1 MTSRINKLAL
11 TDSQRNIKKR
21 QKAKAIQLF
30 KSGDTAGAIE
40 IIEQINKEFGVSPD
54 IANLLTDIKAG
65 KVINSQGYR
74 IHTNVDYEIIYSTI
88 EDLYIFLEKFRHGIE
103 LANTKPDI
111 SLEKKLQT
119 INELTDNSI
128 NTIYHIGDTIQ
139 QILANKIADKPV
151 IFSQAEADKAFA
163 KLKTS
168 FLEFENE
175 KAIKN
180 SAK

>member
-1 MTSRINKLAL
+1 MPTVTNKSAL
-11 TDSQRNIKKR
+11 TDSQRNNKKR
-21 QKAKAIQLF
+21 QKAKAIKLF

-40 IIEQINKEFGVSPD
+40 IIEKINIDFGASPD
-54 IANLLTDIKAG
+54 IANLLKEIKAG
-65 KVINSQGYR
+65 KVINPK
-74 IHTNVDYEIIYSTI
+74 NVDAEIIYSTI

-103 LANTKPDI
+103 VANSKPDI

-151 IFSQAEADKAFA
+151 MLSQAEADKAFE
-163 KLKTS
+163 KLKIS
-168 FLEFENE
+168 FLEFEKE
-175 KAIKN
+175 KIINKP
-180 SAK
+180 AK

>member
-1 MTSRINKLAL
+1 MPSRINESAL
-11 TDSQRNIKKR
+11 TDSQRNNKKR

-30 KSGDTAGAIE
+30 KFGDTAGAIE
-40 IIEQINKEFGVSPD
+40 IIEQINKDFGVSPD
-54 IANLLTDIKAG
+54 IANLLADIKAG
-65 KVINSQGYR
+65 KVINSKR
-74 IHTNVDYEIIYSTI
+74 TNVDAEIIYSTI

-103 LANTKPDI
+103 VANAKPDI

-139 QILANKIADKPV
+139 QILANKIAEKP
-151 IFSQAEADKAFA
+151 IAFSQAEADKAFA

-175 KAIKN
+175 KVIKTP
-180 SAK
+180 AK

>member
-1 MTSRINKLAL
+1 MPSRINKSAL

-30 KSGDTAGAIE
+30 NSGDTAGAIE
-40 IIEQINKEFGVSPD
+40 IIEQINKDFGVSPD
-54 IANLLTDIKAG
+54 IANLLADIKAG
-65 KVINSQGYR
+65 KVINSKR
-74 IHTNVDYEIIYSTI
+74 SNVDAEIIYSTI

-103 LANTKPDI
+103 VANAKPDI

-128 NTIYHIGDTIQ
+128 NTVYHFGDTIQ
-139 QILANKIADKPV
+139 QVLANKIADKPV
-151 IFSQAEADKAFA
+151 MFSQADADKAFA

-175 KAIKN
+175 KGIIN
-180 SAK
+180 PAK

>member
-1 MTSRINKLAL
+1 MPSRINKSAL
-11 TDSQRNIKKR
+11 TDSQRNFKKR

-40 IIEQINKEFGVSPD
+40 IIEQIIKDFGVSPD
-54 IANLLTDIKAG
+54 IANLLADIKAG
-65 KVINSQGYR
+65 KVINSKS
-74 IHTNVDYEIIYSTI
+74 TNVDAEIIYSTI

-103 LANTKPDI
+103 VANAKPDI

-128 NTIYHIGDTIQ
+128 NTVYHFGDTIQ
-139 QILANKIADKPV
+139 QILANKISEKPIV
-151 IFSQAEADKAFA
+151 FSQTEADKAFA

-168 FLEFENE
+168 FLEFENQ

-180 SAK
+180 PEK

>member
-1 MTSRINKLAL
+1 MPSRINKSAL
-11 TDSQRNIKKR
+11 TDSQRNNKKR

-40 IIEQINKEFGVSPD
+40 IIEQINKDFGVSPD
-54 IANLLTDIKAG
+54 IANLLADIKAG
-65 KVINSQGYR
+65 KVINSKR
-74 IHTNVDYEIIYSTI
+74 TNVDAEIIYSTI

-103 LANTKPDI
+103 VANVKPDI

-139 QILANKIADKPV
+139 QILANKIAEKPV
-151 IFSQAEADKAFA
+151 VFSQAEADKAFA

-180 SAK
+180 PTK

>member
-1 MTSRINKLAL
+1 MSSGINKSAL

-40 IIEQINKEFGVSPD
+40 IIEQINNDFGLSPD
-54 IANLLTDIKAG
+54 MANLLADIKAG
-65 KVINSQGYR
+65 KVINSKGYK
-74 IHTNVDYEIIYSTI
+74 IQANVDYEIIYSTI

-103 LANTKPDI
+103 VANAKPEI

-175 KAIKN
+175 KVIK
-180 SAK
+180 APPK

>member
-1 MTSRINKLAL
+1 MPSGINKSAL
-11 TDSQRNIKKR
+11 TDSQRNIKKK
-21 QKAKAIQLF
+21 QKAKAIKLF

-40 IIEQINKEFGVSPD
+40 TIEQINKDFGVSPD
-54 IANLLTDIKAG
+54 IANLLAEIKAG
-65 KVINSQGYR
+65 KVINPK
-74 IHTNVDYEIIYSTI
+74 NVDAEIIYSTI

-103 LANTKPDI
+103 VANKKPDI

-151 IFSQAEADKAFA
+151 IFSQDEADKAFA
-163 KLKTS
+163 KLKIS

-175 KAIKN
+175 KVIN
-180 SAK
+180 PPAK

>member
-1 MTSRINKLAL
+1 MSSGINKSAL

-40 IIEQINKEFGVSPD
+40 IIEQINNDFGLSPD
-54 IANLLTDIKAG
+54 MANLLADIKAG
-65 KVINSQGYR
+65 KVINSKGYK
-74 IHTNVDYEIIYSTI
+74 IQANVDYEIIYSTI
-88 EDLYIFLEKFRHGIE
+88 EDLYIFLEKFRQGIE
-103 LANTKPDI
+103 AANAKPEI

-128 NTIYHIGDTIQ
+128 NTIYHLGDTIQ
-139 QILANKIADKPV
+139 QVLANKIVAKPV

-163 KLKTS
+163 KLKTA

-175 KAIKN
+175 EVKKPP
-180 SAK
+180 AK